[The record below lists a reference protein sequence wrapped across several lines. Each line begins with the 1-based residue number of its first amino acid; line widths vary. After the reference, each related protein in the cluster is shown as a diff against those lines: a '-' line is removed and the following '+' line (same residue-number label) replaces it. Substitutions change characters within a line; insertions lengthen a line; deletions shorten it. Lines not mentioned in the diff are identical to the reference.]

1 MTPTPSEIQISV
13 NGRPLK
19 LPAGSLVTD
28 LVAVLGVPERG
39 IALALNGE
47 VVPKSIWS
55 ATVLLAGA
63 KVEVVT
69 IAAGG

>member
-1 MTPTPSEIQISV
+1 MTPAPSEIQISV

>member
-13 NGRPLK
+13 NGKPFN
-19 LPAGSLVTD
+19 LPAGSFVKD
-28 LVAVLGVPERG
+28 LVAVLGVPDRG
-39 IALALNGE
+39 VALALNGE
-47 VVPKSIWS
+47 VVPKSIWA
-55 ATVLLAGA
+55 ATAIFAEA